1 MGRRV
6 MYSKDIVAKYNIPYA
21 TLTHYTNLGFFT
33 VVARRGNRRLY
44 DEGEVKA
51 RLEQIRA
58 MTNEGYP
65 LRLIRKKLQEKR
77 GLQ

>member
-33 VVARRGNRRLY
+33 VVARRGNKRLY
-44 DEGEVKA
+44 DEGEVKT
-51 RLEQIRA
+51 RLEQIRI

-65 LRLIRKKLQEKR
+65 LRLIRKKLQENR